1 MQIYSSSPVELVAS
15 LWRNRH
21 LAMVLARREVE
32 GRYRGSIMG
41 ILWSLFQP
49 MLMLAVYTF
58 VFSVVFNARWGSSGT
73 SRAEFALT
81 LFAGLII
88 FNIFADCLNRSA
100 NLIIVNAN
108 LVKKMM
114 FPIEILPCVIMAST
128 LFHAAVNLIVWMAF
142 YVFIIG
148 FPHLEI
154 LIFPAVIAPCVMFT
168 MGLSWMISALGVFLR
183 DVAQVVGVLIT
194 ALMFLSPIFYPVSS
208 LPASYR
214 PLMLINPLTPAVEQV
229 RDVLMWGKAPPW
241 GLFVVYLLAG
251 MVVACLG
258 FAWFQKTRKGFADV
272 L

>member
-1 MQIYSSSPVELVAS
+1 MHSFSVSPVELVAS

-21 LAMVLARREVE
+21 LVMVLARREVE

-73 SRAEFALT
+73 SKAEFALT
-81 LFAGLII
+81 LFAGLLV
-88 FNIFADCLNRSA
+88 FNIFADCLNRSSS
-100 NLIIVNAN
+100 LIIAN
-108 LVKKMM
+108 TNFVKKIM
-114 FPIEILPCVIMAST
+114 FPIEILPCVIMASA
-128 LFHAAVNLIVWMAF
+128 LFHAAVNLLVWMVF
-142 YVFIIG
+142 YVLIVG
-148 FPHLEI
+148 RPHLGI
-154 LIFPAVIAPCVMFT
+154 LMFPIVIAPCVAFT
-168 MGLSWMISALGVFLR
+168 VGLSWMVAALGVFLR

-229 RDVLMWGKAPPW
+229 RDVLMWGKAPSW
-241 GLFVVYLLAG
+241 GVFVVYLLAG